1 MEWSQPPVYTT
12 LLSVASNVTALTAPT
27 CPSRVSAFA
36 YNTVSLLGCSFLFR
50 LLLFT
55 FIVLSGSSTFFRFL
69 DGASWL
75 AIGGISLSIGSAV
88 VHTLTVPSAEAL
100 ATWRKDC
107 VKITR
112 ATVDGNQH
120 VHIDTVHQLQSTLQS
135 PCDPC
140 IRIRLSVILQIHC
153 TRCKISMSEGRE
165 WELQKAKAYPTFHA
179 SMLWSSEPLN
189 TSISSSSGF
198 FLPVNYTWL
207 IMLSRCL
214 HKEFTWFWA
223 KCNAFYCILVSDKC
237 CHAFSRRVPQSSHI
251 IVRSS
256 QVQTTRF
263 RFIYTPSS
271 FISYSTTNVPMSR
284 FNRADPIIVLK
295 CCQRLWWKHRFDI
308 LDRQDVFLREM

>member
-1 MEWSQPPVYTT
+1 MQNINVRGQGMR
-12 LLSVASNVTALTAPT
+12 ASK
-27 CPSRVSAFA
+27 S
-36 YNTVSLLGCSFLFR
+36 
-50 LLLFT
+50 
-55 FIVLSGSSTFFRFL
+55 
-69 DGASWL
+69 
-75 AIGGISLSIGSAV
+75 
-88 VHTLTVPSAEAL
+88 
-100 ATWRKDC
+100 K
-107 VKITR
+107 
-112 ATVDGNQH
+112 
-120 VHIDTVHQLQSTLQS
+120 
-135 PCDPC
+135 
-140 IRIRLSVILQIHC
+140 
-153 TRCKISMSEGRE
+153 
-165 WELQKAKAYPTFHA
+165 
-179 SMLWSSEPLN
+179 
-189 TSISSSSGF
+189 SISNLPCKYAVIEWAAEHQYIFIFWF

-295 CCQRLWWKHRFDI
+295 CCQRLWWKHRLDI